1 MSGGPKY
8 TYPSL
13 TPFYGLGSAART
25 GAAVLISSPRNKIG
39 SQGRI
44 YAWAKQHGQGP
55 AYINF
60 LTTVLSRGP
69 KVSPQNAFSLILL

>member
-1 MSGGPKY
+1 MPY

-13 TPFYGLGSAART
+13 TPFYGLGSYGRT

-44 YAWAKQHGQGP
+44 YAWMKSNGQGP
-55 AYINF
+55 QYIQF
-60 LTTVLSRGP
+60 LLSVVPRTNAGP
-69 KVSPQNAFSLILL
+69 RSAWANI

>member
-1 MSGGPKY
+1 MAY

-13 TPFYGLGSAART
+13 TPFYGLGSYGRT

-44 YAWAKQHGQGP
+44 YAWMKSNGQGP
-55 AYINF
+55 QYIQF
-60 LTTVLSRGP
+60 LL
-69 KVSPQNAFSLILL
+69 KVIPRPPPNARYGWANI

>member
-1 MSGGPKY
+1 MPY

-13 TPFYGLGSAART
+13 TPFYGLGSYGRT

-44 YAWAKQHGQGP
+44 YAWMKSNGQGP
-55 AYINF
+55 QYIQF
-60 LTTVLSRGP
+60 LLSVVPRPPASARYGW
-69 KVSPQNAFSLILL
+69 SNI

>member
-1 MSGGPKY
+1 MAY

-13 TPFYGLGSAART
+13 TPFYGLGSYGRT

-44 YAWAKQHGQGP
+44 YAWMKSNGQGP
-55 AYINF
+55 QYIQF
-60 LTTVLSRGP
+60 LLQVVPRP
-69 KVSPQNAFSLILL
+69 PPNARYGWANI